1 MKTNL
6 KTLKYVKA
14 HFDMQSDHSTKT
26 HGYRIL
32 CEMIETVENSGIE
45 QSPRPDKTEIY
56 KITNGLRNQVIT
68 NEEAE
73 KLLFDLFG
81 VNPLEIESPRPVED
95 GNDCECVNSEL
106 LVEYSG
112 GYCRCKWCGK
122 KMTHMDV
129 SEGNPSSSRPQEN
142 DKSDM
147 DIVAKFPEQKTI
159 KAKLVYEQPEHDVS
173 EDDLRTAIENAL
185 YATHRF
191 LTTDCSDLADGI
203 LLYMKD
209 AGYFASLREVKM
221 PDRDDYIRYVSK
233 NYEGVHVYYMI
244 IAFDY
249 VISELKRINNLK

>member
-1 MKTNL
+1 MKTENYKDCAKSDMMNDAL
-6 KTLKYVKA
+6 KHY
-14 HFDMQSDHSTKT
+14 
-26 HGYRIL
+26 
-32 CEMIETVENSGIE
+32 
-45 QSPRPDKTEIY
+45 
-56 KITNGLRNQVIT
+56 
-68 NEEAE
+68 EEAGRAINHWRSDIYE
-73 KLLFDLFG
+73 AIKAYYSES
-81 VNPLEIESPRPVED
+81 NQLESESPRPVED